1 MDSLMT
7 FYGQFSCKLSGYAI
21 CDSLVARG
29 INFTADQAGIQRC
42 AAQAAIVLIARPLFP
57 PFHSTT
63 TASAKTS
70 VIQDVDRSNDFSPKT
85 INMLINQ
92 IIHQVIALYISG

>member
-29 INFTADQAGIQRC
+29 IDFTADQGNSTLCC
-42 AAQAAIVLIARPLFP
+42 ASCNRVNCSAVVSSV
-57 PFHSTT
+57 PFGDH
-63 TASAKTS
+63 
-70 VIQDVDRSNDFSPKT
+70 REC
-85 INMLINQ
+85 
-92 IIHQVIALYISG
+92 